1 MKKKKIIILIM
12 LIIIIMIAPL
22 LILANIYNEKFSGST
37 RNAMGMIIFAIYAF
51 AMIYSI
57 WFLRSRKIK

>member
-1 MKKKKIIILIM
+1 MKNKKTTKLII
-12 LIIIIMIAPL
+12 LIIIILIAPL
-22 LILANIYNEKFSGST
+22 LILAIIYNGKFSGST

-57 WFLRSRKIK
+57 WFLRSRI